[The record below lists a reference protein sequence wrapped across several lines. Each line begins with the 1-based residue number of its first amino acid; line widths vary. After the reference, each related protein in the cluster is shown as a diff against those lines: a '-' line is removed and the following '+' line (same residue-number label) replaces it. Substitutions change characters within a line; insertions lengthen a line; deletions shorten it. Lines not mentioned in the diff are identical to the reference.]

1 MVNLTT
7 NRIHWT
13 TTDIELFPED
23 GKRYEIINGELF
35 VTRAPD
41 WQHQRICVRLGGLL
55 DAWSQETGD
64 GEVAVAPGIIFAEAD
79 NVIPDL
85 VWVRQERLNNMLD
98 DAGHLTTAP
107 ELIVE
112 VLSQSAQ
119 DQRRDRE
126 LKLKLYSSQG
136 VQEYW
141 IIDRFQNQIEI
152 YRREQ
157 AQLQRVSTLLATDR
171 LTSSLLPGFTCNV
184 SQLFA

>member
-1 MVNLTT
+1 MANLTT
-7 NRIHWT
+7 NRIRWT
-13 TTDIELFPED
+13 TTDIELFPDD
-23 GKRYEIINGELF
+23 GKRYEIIDGELL

-41 WQHQRICVRLGGLL
+41 WQHQKICVRLGGLL
-55 DAWSQETGD
+55 DAWSQTRGN

-85 VWVRQERLNNMLD
+85 VWVQQERLDDILD
-98 DAGHLTTAP
+98 EAGHLTKAP

-141 IIDRFQNQIEI
+141 IIDRFQAQIEI

-157 AQLQRVSTLLATDR
+157 AQLHRITTLLAADQ
-171 LTSSLLPGFTCNV
+171 LVSPLLPDFTCPV
-184 SQLFA
+184 ARLFD